1 MTGSPPLTRVLLK
14 ICYKFFAYKRITP
27 AHAGTTVIQ
36 NKFYYLKEDHPR
48 SRGYYASGSYPATLS
63 LGSPPLTRVLQHG
76 FLANLALAGITP
88 AHAGTT
94 KENYSTIIEVGDHPR
109 SRGYYASNLVILLPP
124 LGSPPLTRVLHRQNT
139 TFQTL
144 KRITPAHAGTTL
156 SFLEYLSSL

>member
-1 MTGSPPLTRVLLK
+1 MGSPPLTRVLLL
-14 ICYKFFAYKRITP
+14 CRCTLSLSARITP
-27 AHAGTTVIQ
+27 AHAGTTFVSCSLLFPFQ
-36 NKFYYLKEDHPR
+36 DHPR
-48 SRGYYASGSYPATLS
+48 SRGYYSKSAINFLLTR
-63 LGSPPLTRVLQHG
+63 GSPPLTRVLQHG